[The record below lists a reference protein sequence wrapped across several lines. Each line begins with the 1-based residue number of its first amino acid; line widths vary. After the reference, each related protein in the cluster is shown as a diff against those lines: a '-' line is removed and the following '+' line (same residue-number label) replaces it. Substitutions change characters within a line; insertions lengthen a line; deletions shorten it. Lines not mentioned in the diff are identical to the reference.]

1 MLSDKIVL
9 VTGVG
14 GGIGTAIVKHLIPLS
29 NHLISSSRSDV
40 SSIFKNETIPSNY
53 THIPADLTDEKN
65 VIDLFQHISEE
76 FGRLDVLINTI
87 GGSLYAHTIE
97 DYPLEEF
104 MEVLNLNLTSA
115 FLLTKHVIGIMK
127 DNQSLG
133 GNIIHFISSSVRKI
147 SNKKAPYGIAKAGL
161 AKLVNYVASEVGK
174 YDIRVNGISPGYVFT
189 PRHVK
194 DVEKKMEKTGK
205 SEEEVTRS
213 KMKLQQIDRRLNSED
228 LLPLVEL
235 LSTTKVITGQNYNC
249 TVGEVLD
256 Y

>member
-14 GGIGTAIVKHLIPLS
+14 GGIGNAIIRHLIPLS

-40 SSIFKNETIPSNY
+40 SSLFENETILSNY
-53 THIPADLTDEKN
+53 THVPMDLTKEDN
-65 VIDLFQHISEE
+65 VVKIFDYIKEE
-76 FGRLDVLINTI
+76 FGRLDVFINTI

-104 MEVLNLNLTSA
+104 LEVIQLNLTSA
-115 FLLTKHVIGIMK
+115 FLMTKHSVRLMK
-127 DNQSLG
+127 ENNPEG
-133 GNIIHFISSSVRKI
+133 GNIIHFISSSSRKI
-147 SNKKAPYGIAKAGL
+147 SKQKAPYGIAKAGL
-161 AKLVNYVASEVGK
+161 AKLVNYAASEAGK

-189 PRHVK
+189 KRHVE
-194 DVEKKMEKTGK
+194 DIENKMKKTGK
-205 SEEEVTRS
+205 SEEVIVQS
-213 KMKLQQIDRRLNSED
+213 KMKIQQIDRRLFSED

-249 TVGEVLD
+249 TIGEVLD

>member
-14 GGIGTAIVKHLIPLS
+14 GGIGNAVIRHLTPLC

-40 SSIFKNETIPSNY
+40 SSLFGNETIPNNY
-53 THIPADLTDEKN
+53 THIPLDLTQEDNAIK
-65 VIDLFQHISEE
+65 LFEHINEE

-97 DYPLEEF
+97 DYQLEEF
-104 MEVLNLNLTSA
+104 QEVIHLNLTSA
-115 FLLTKHVIGIMK
+115 FLMTKHSVRLMK
-127 DNQSLG
+127 ENKPEG
-133 GNIIHFISSSVRKI
+133 GNIVHFISSSARKI

-161 AKLVNYVASEVGK
+161 AKLVNYAASEAGK

-189 PRHVK
+189 PRHIE
-194 DVEKKMEKTGK
+194 DIENEMKKSGK
-205 SEEEVTRS
+205 SEEVIVHS
-213 KMKLQQIDRRLNSED
+213 KMKLQQIERRLFSED

-249 TVGEVLD
+249 TIGEVLD